1 MKRIPVRTI
10 LNGVKCTSRPGD
22 PHTRS
27 GGRRPEET
35 KVGYLPIWALM
46 SAACDAQADAETIRA
61 ARLAMRRQW
70 E

>member
-10 LNGVKCTSRPGD
+10 LQGVKCTSRPGD

-35 KVGYLPIWALM
+35 KDSHLRIFAAVC
-46 SAACDAQADAETIRA
+46 AACDSRDAKKIRA
-61 ARLAMRRQW
+61 ARLAMRRLW